1 LFGIILLAIVILGST
16 GFVIWAKTSIQV
28 IIASRIPRMY
38 NGSNPPW
45 QPSNFSKGLA
55 NSPGLPGRSYEMK
68 VFTIAPD
75 FELAD
80 VNGNAVR
87 LSQFKKKKNVVL
99 VFLRGFM

>member
-1 LFGIILLAIVILGST
+1 
-16 GFVIWAKTSIQV
+16 
-28 IIASRIPRMY
+28 
-38 NGSNPPW
+38 
-45 QPSNFSKGLA
+45 
-55 NSPGLPGRSYEMK
+55 MK

-87 LSQFKKKKNVVL
+87 LSQFKKKKNVIL